1 MPSAFIPDSTGQKS
15 DFCIQSRAVMRQALD
30 ELIAREACAEILSLL
45 QPEERVIAALR
56 VQGFDDG
63 QIAETLGLD
72 RSTVCRRMLRAQQ
85 RIAEQRPDLAG
96 LLAGRR
102 RSSGLRPSGAP
113 ADDAGHGPD
122 PGAEHRRRY
131 TC

>member
-1 MPSAFIPDSTGQKS
+1 
-15 DFCIQSRAVMRQALD
+15 MRQVLD

-45 QPEERVIAALR
+45 QPEERAIAALR

-63 QIAETLGLD
+63 QIGGDLGLE

-102 RSSGLRPSGAP
+102 RSSGLRPPGAAP
-113 ADDAGHGPD
+113 DDAGPGPGTKGGTHVEMETD
-122 PGAEHRRRY
+122 PGHPRSAEPPSSGALRHPEA
-131 TC
+131 